1 DGHVRPLRLISI
13 PCLTRPGART
23 MVLGDR
29 IIPLTL
35 SLFLDPFHPAHVVTQ
50 HLRYRNAPIRLL
62 IVFENGHQ
70 RAADGQSGSVE
81 GMNKL
86 CFCAFRPD
94 CALNQNPARPR
105 LKSFKVA
112 AGGNLPIMV
121 LGRKPDFDV
130 VSLCRGEAH
139 IAGTESDDSVMKS

>member
-1 DGHVRPLRLISI
+1 
-13 PCLTRPGART
+13 

-50 HLRYRNAPIRLL
+50 HLRYRDAPIRLL

-86 CFCAFRPD
+86 CFCMPFAQTVL
-94 CALNQNPARPR
+94 LNRILAR
-105 LKSFKVA
+105 LA
-112 AGGNLPIMV
+112 
-121 LGRKPDFDV
+121 
-130 VSLCRGEAH
+130 
-139 IAGTESDDSVMKS
+139 